1 MDKMPTNIRILLT
14 AMFVF
19 AGLIAAGV
27 LMNLRDSTGLGA
39 SILGAPGTQ
48 KETSPSYGK
57 SEGGRTVRND
67 LDKDGL
73 FDREEPIYR
82 TDPLNPDTDGDGFLD
97 GEEVASGCSPILP
110 SPNDCNLNDLK
121 SAKEVNLTD
130 YFGSLI
136 AGGVLSYDLDKSNP
150 DFQKYVSLL
159 NEEVSNIK
167 KVLLSVDDSEL
178 DANVSLES
186 SKKTSQEYLNG
197 LETALR
203 RNFLKPGPKAKIEKI
218 ADFDFSP
225 YLEDLGELKTELSG
239 LRPPLNWADT
249 HKELLKLIVKM
260 EVYFINLSKQED
272 DPVRALLTLKNTEA
286 LLSEYEELT
295 GQISEKIKKEGLK
308 TDIFH

>member
-1 MDKMPTNIRILLT
+1 MPTNIRILLT
-14 AMFVF
+14 AMFAF
-19 AGLIAAGV
+19 AGLIAAGF
-27 LMNLRDSTGLGA
+27 LMNISDSSGLGA
-39 SILGAPGTQ
+39 SILGAPKTQQGTIGPADFGNRPG
-48 KETSPSYGK
+48 TGA
-57 SEGGRTVRND
+57 RND

-110 SPNDCNLNDLK
+110 SPDDCKLKGLK
-121 SAKEVNLTD
+121 SAKELNLTD
-130 YFGSLI
+130 YFGALI

-159 NEEVSNIK
+159 NDEVSNIK

-178 DANVSLES
+178 DTNISLES
-186 SKKTSQEYLNG
+186 SKRSSQEYLNG
-197 LETALR
+197 LEKALR

-225 YLEDLGELKTELSG
+225 YLKDLSELKTELSG
-239 LRPPLNWADT
+239 LKPPINWMET
-249 HKELLKLIVKM
+249 HKELLKLVVKL
-260 EVYFINLSKQED
+260 EAYLNNLSKQED
-272 DPVRALLTLKNTEA
+272 DPVRALLSLDNTGN
-286 LLSEYEELT
+286 LLSEYDELT
-295 GQISEKIKKEGLK
+295 GRISEKIKKEGLK